1 MYFYYK
7 SNLRIVKRGK
17 TNFAIFAIFY
27 RERLKTYF
35 FPVLDSFLPLL
46 FFPTF
51 VGVSPPPGGETPKAT
66 DVGGDKPGQR
76 PPAGG

>member
-27 RERLKTYF
+27 RERLKPYF
-35 FPVLDSFLPLL
+35 FPVLDSFRPLL

-51 VGVSPPPGGETPKAT
+51 VAFPRRWRGKAT
-66 DVGGDKPGQR
+66 IYPY
-76 PPAGG
+76 AGCKSQEKRTCAV